1 MKRAI
6 LVLLATCSLPCAC
19 LAQNNTLTRP
29 LAMKLIQPQFAQGV
43 PTVVAVGGFCS
54 RTSIEN
60 LRTFSTNTQMY
71 SNDPLFG
78 FLLATSL
85 EPQGLTTL
93 TLSTDRACGNFDMSY
108 YVNLTDKGKEVAKD
122 WTELPKKLER
132 ATLYMVKIASADV
145 TEITGILFEEGNKKA
160 KVEFNWKTTPSKQA
174 AYFKAIPNIAVEQTH
189 SGAATMLLYDDGWRL
204 MNLELGNTSTA
215 STSGT
220 PSPPAPEI
228 TASSTNNSPAQT
240 SRTSTI
246 PSPPCGEYEICLKS
260 GISALTSSQWDL
272 AIADFKGATVLDA
285 SRPSA
290 WAWLGAA
297 YLSSGQKE
305 QAPDLWDKA
314 LRLGGPIVFP
324 ACWERKIGY
333 CRNGSFRLGRDE
345 VSFTNSAGEKVFGA
359 AASQVSAKGAINNPL
374 NAQAG
379 FRVEAGGKNYDL
391 DFVPVGLTCNRGA
404 IVQCPPEGTTQQ
416 LAVASYVSRTI
427 PKLGSGTFTQT
438 PPAIS
443 TGSFA
448 TSPSSNSPCDQAK
461 DSGYSILLQGHLYKV
476 RATSSPN
483 PDHLFYD
490 EKGSQVVDL
499 NLLQQLASAAW
510 TRDNIVASPDVRNAS
525 LGVAGL
531 LTTSKALQGYS
542 NAQDLLARGMVE
554 ALEAVVTD
562 GVSLTKAVPNL
573 TGGVLVNQ
581 LKNAPKTIFVLT
593 AQRGLEQSLA
603 AYKQMENVPLPPADA
618 TVLNGPDLVRIK
630 AYYSQAR
637 TLELPYAALAAK
649 LMPTTASQLTNQAFG
664 SVISELIP
672 SVGVNNAEMVTL
684 RSLLDLQKSVG
695 NLRDTL
701 PALQDFS
708 QNVKLALDLAAAEN
722 KMVSEW
728 ATKSASAC
736 GPLPAKNASQAGN
749 TLK

>member
-1 MKRAI
+1 MKRAT
-6 LVLLATCSLPCAC
+6 LVLLLTCGLPSAG

-29 LAMKLIQPQFAQGV
+29 VAMKLIQSQFAQGV

-93 TLSTDRACGNFDMSY
+93 TLSNDRACGNFDMSY

-122 WTELPKKLER
+122 WIELPKKLER
-132 ATLYMVKIASADV
+132 ATLYMVKIATADV
-145 TEITGILFEEGNKKA
+145 TEITGILFEEGEKKA
-160 KVEFNWKTTPSKQA
+160 RVEFNWKTTPSKQA
-174 AYFKAIPNIAVEQTH
+174 EYFKAIPNIAVEQMH
-189 SGAATMLLYDDGWRL
+189 RSAATMLLYDDGWRL
-204 MNLELGNTSTA
+204 MNLELGNASTA
-215 STSGT
+215 STFAP
-220 PSPPAPEI
+220 PSPSAPEI
-228 TASSTNNSPAQT
+228 TAPSTNNSPAQT
-240 SRTSTI
+240 SGTSAI
-246 PSPPCGEYEICLKS
+246 PSAPCSEYEMCLKS
-260 GISALTSSQWDL
+260 GISALTSSQWDV
-272 AIADFKGATVLDA
+272 AIANFRGATVLDA
-285 SRPSA
+285 SKPSA

-314 LRLGGPIVFP
+314 LRLGGPIAFP
-324 ACWERKIGY
+324 VCWERKIGS

-345 VSFTNSAGEKVFGA
+345 VSFTNTAGERVFGA
-359 AASQVSAKGAINNPL
+359 PASQVSAKGTINNPL
-374 NAQAG
+374 NGQAG
-379 FRVEAGGKNYDL
+379 FRVEASGKNYDL
-391 DFVPVGLTCNRGA
+391 DFVPVGLTCDRGA
-404 IVQCPPEGTTQQ
+404 IVRCPPEGTAQQ
-416 LAVASYVSRTI
+416 LTVANYVAHTI

-438 PPAIS
+438 PPAVS
-443 TGSFA
+443 TGSSA
-448 TSPSSNSPCDQAK
+448 SSPSVNSPCDQAK

-483 PDHLFYD
+483 PDHVFYD
-490 EKGSQVVDL
+490 ERGSQVVDL

-510 TRDNIVASPDVRNAS
+510 TRDNIVASPDARNAS
-525 LGVAGL
+525 LRVAGL

-554 ALEAVVTD
+554 ALESVVTD
-562 GVSLTKAVPNL
+562 GASLTKAVPNL

-630 AYYSQAR
+630 TYYSQAR
-637 TLELPYAALAAK
+637 TLDLPYAALAAK
-649 LMPTTASQLTNQAFG
+649 LMPTTASQLTNQAFA
-664 SVISELIP
+664 SMISELIP
-672 SVGVNNAEMVTL
+672 SMGMNNAEMVTL
-684 RSLLDLQKSVG
+684 KSLLDLQKSVG

-701 PALQDFS
+701 PALQVFS
-708 QNVKLALDLAAAEN
+708 QNVKLALDLADAEN
-722 KMVSEW
+722 RTISQW
-728 ATKSASAC
+728 ATKSTSAC
-736 GPLPAKNASQAGN
+736 GPSAAGN
-749 TLK
+749 ARR

>member
-1 MKRAI
+1 
-6 LVLLATCSLPCAC
+6 
-19 LAQNNTLTRP
+19 
-29 LAMKLIQPQFAQGV
+29 
-43 PTVVAVGGFCS
+43 
-54 RTSIEN
+54 
-60 LRTFSTNTQMY
+60 MY

-78 FLLATSL
+78 YLLATSL

-93 TLSTDRACGNFDMSY
+93 TLSNDRACGNFDMSY
-108 YVNLTDKGKEVAKD
+108 YVNLTDRGKEVAKD

-132 ATLYMVKIASADV
+132 GTLYMVKIATADV

-174 AYFKAIPNIAVEQTH
+174 AYFKAVPNVAVEQTH
-189 SGAATMLLYDDGWRL
+189 RSAATMLLYDDGWRL
-204 MNLELGNTSTA
+204 MSLELGNGSTV
-215 STSGT
+215 STSA
-220 PSPPAPEI
+220 PPNAPAPEI

-240 SRTSTI
+240 SGTSAI
-246 PSPPCGEYEICLKS
+246 PSPTCGEYEICLKS

-272 AIADFKGATVLDA
+272 AIADFKQATVLDA
-285 SRPSA
+285 SKPSA

-324 ACWERKIGY
+324 VCWERKIGY

-345 VSFTNSAGEKVFGA
+345 VSFTNSAGEKIFGA
-359 AASQVSAKGAINNPL
+359 PSSQVSAKGTISSL

-379 FRVEAGGKNYDL
+379 FRVEASGKNYDL
-391 DFVPVGLTCNRGA
+391 DFVPVGLTCDRGA

-416 LAVASYVSRTI
+416 LTVANYVSHTI
-427 PKLGSGTFTQT
+427 PKLGSGTLSQA

-443 TGSFA
+443 TGSSA
-448 TSPSSNSPCDQAK
+448 SSPSSNSSCDQAK

-490 EKGSQVVDL
+490 ERGSQVVDL
-499 NLLQQLASAAW
+499 NLVQQLSSAAW

-525 LGVAGL
+525 LRVAGL

-554 ALEAVVTD
+554 ALESVVTD
-562 GVSLTKAVPNL
+562 GASLTKAVPNL

-603 AYKQMENVPLPPADA
+603 AYKQMESVPLPPADA

-630 AYYSQAR
+630 TYYSQAR
-637 TLELPYAALAAK
+637 TLDLPYAALAAK
-649 LMPTTASQLTNQAFG
+649 LMPTTGSQLTNQAFA

-672 SVGVNNAEMVTL
+672 STGVNNAEMVTL
-684 RSLLDLQKSVG
+684 KSLLDLQKSVG

-708 QNVKLALDLAAAEN
+708 QNVKLALNLAAAEN
-722 KMVSEW
+722 KMISEW

-736 GPLPAKNASQAGN
+736 GPSPAKTASQAGN